1 MPSKKEHEVCAVKM
15 EEHKIY
21 VGNLSYDTDN
31 ESLKL
36 CFDKVV
42 EVVDGK
48 L

>member
-1 MPSKKEHEVCAVKM
+1 M
-15 EEHKIY
+15 EEYKIY
-21 VGNLSYDTDN
+21 VGNLSYDIDN
-31 ESLKL
+31 EFFKF